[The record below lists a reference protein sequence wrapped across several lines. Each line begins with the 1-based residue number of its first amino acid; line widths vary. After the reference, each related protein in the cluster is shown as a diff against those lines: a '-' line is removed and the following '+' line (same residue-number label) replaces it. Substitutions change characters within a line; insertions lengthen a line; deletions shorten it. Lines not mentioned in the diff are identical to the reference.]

1 MEMGRQPLIQ
11 PFPPG
16 MVSAMP
22 AEEPVTQV
30 RPYASAPDSIAKR
43 RQQVLD
49 ELARLKTHSHRR
61 AELLGRLRELTLAEL
76 REGLR

>member
-1 MEMGRQPLIQ
+1 MGRAHLIQ

-22 AEEPVTQV
+22 AEEPI
-30 RPYASAPDSIAKR
+30 APLHPCASIAKR

-49 ELARLKTHSHRR
+49 ELAQLKTHSHRR
-61 AELLGRLRELTLAEL
+61 AELLGRLRELTFAEL

>member
-1 MEMGRQPLIQ
+1 MGREQLIQ

-22 AEEPVTQV
+22 VEEPVAPP
-30 RPYASAPDSIAKR
+30 RPSAAPDSIAKR

-49 ELARLKTHSHRR
+49 ELAQLKTHSHRR
-61 AELLGRLRELTLAEL
+61 AELMGRLRELTLANL